1 MNDYVCRRLIAVK
14 NSISDKLDKNESY
27 QIIINDTT
35 LNGYCTNNKCS
46 SNLEKINAG
55 CLFLFDAFF
64 KDSSVFNYHNSIN
77 IVEYVIIW
85 LSYMLNLKKSE
96 VNISNL
102 KYFYDTYINGG
113 NNYKNSITYIEGYS
127 SYKELIDKTNMMSM
141 NINDISKFYDA
152 FILLCEMYIEFDE
165 KSPNC
170 NKYSGKAKEFVE
182 KYKKLKEDSNI
193 TGNSSYNKLLS
204 TLSNDYDNFKKKC
217 SSVNCKDFPLLQEIK
232 TTQPHVQSSKQ
243 IPEQTVETSEQI
255 PEQTVQTIQKL
266 EQISEVASSSS
277 SIGNKLFTVLSIFGA
292 IAFFL
297 GIGYKYSLFG
307 FRKRPQKQHLR
318 GKLKK

>member
-1 MNDYVCRRLIAVK
+1 MDDKICRTFFALRNSFSNNLEVNGDYQFIMNQ
-14 NSISDKLDKNESY
+14 S
-27 QIIINDTT
+27 T

-55 CLFLFDAFF
+55 CLYLLNAFF
-64 KDSSVFNYHNSIN
+64 KDSSVFSSVAKNNIN
-77 IVEYVIIW
+77 IVEYIIMW

-96 VNISNL
+96 ENISTL
-102 KYFYDTYINGG
+102 KYFYDIYIKNHEKYTNPINGVDA
-113 NNYKNSITYIEGYS
+113 YYD
-127 SYKELIDKTNMMSM
+127 SYKDIIDKKKDLINM
-141 NINDISKFYDA
+141 NIKDISKFYDA
-152 FILLCEMYIEFDE
+152 FNTLCMIYIEFDE

-255 PEQTVQTIQKL
+255 PEQTV
-266 EQISEVASSSS
+266 
-277 SIGNKLFTVLSIFGA
+277 
-292 IAFFL
+292 
-297 GIGYKYSLFG
+297 
-307 FRKRPQKQHLR
+307 
-318 GKLKK
+318 